1 MREPH
6 LDEFRRG
13 VRVLLRAAFRAAVMG
28 GLGCFGGSFGVR
40 SFGGFE
46 VAGKPFHFL
55 TGGSHRAVFS
65 LVVCCT
71 PFGGAPRL
79 SRRRALARTEI
90 IGIIG
95 LL

>member
-1 MREPH
+1 
-6 LDEFRRG
+6 
-13 VRVLLRAAFRAAVMG
+13 MG

-71 PFGGAPRL
+71 RL
-79 SRRRALARTEI
+79 SVELR
-90 IGIIG
+90 G
-95 LL
+95 